1 MTELAGTGAQEPQG
15 DEVEGALLAF
25 GDGWD
30 EDAGPQPA
38 DEASKGLVIAFG
50 KTLKMVREREGVDRP
65 TLGRA
70 IGYSAATVASYEQ
83 GRRIASGRTIDK
95 ADKFLNAG
103 GLLSVWKEQME
114 QAQYPT
120 FFQGMASLEKQAVEL
135 LSYNMYVFTGL
146 LQTEEYMR
154 ALLAMRRPILD
165 PDLIEQRVAARLAR
179 QVIFDRQPMPML
191 SFVIDES
198 VLRRPYG
205 GKDVLRGQL
214 EHLLLLGRKP
224 NVELQIMPQDREEN
238 AGVDGPFTIVIRK
251 DGKRF
256 VYTETQGTSAL
267 QTNAER
273 TTLFATRYGIIR
285 SQALPPRESM
295 KTIEGVLGSL

>member
-1 MTELAGTGAQEPQG
+1 MLALG
-15 DEVEGALLAF
+15 D
-25 GDGWD
+25 D

-38 DEASKGLVIAFG
+38 DEASKGLVVAFG
-50 KTLKMVREREGVDRP
+50 QTMKKVRERRGVDRP

-83 GRRIASGRTIDK
+83 GRRIPSGKTIDK
-95 ADKFLNAG
+95 ADEFLDADG
-103 GLLSVWKEQME
+103 MLSLWKEEME
-114 QAQYPT
+114 KAQYPA
-120 FFQGMASLEKQAVEL
+120 FFQGMASLEKKAVEL
-135 LSYNMYVFTGL
+135 LTYDMYVFTGL

-154 ALLAMRRPILD
+154 ALLAMRRPLLD
-165 PDLIEQRVAARLAR
+165 PDIIEQRVTARLVR
-179 QVIFDRQPMPML
+179 QAVFDRQPMPML

-198 VLRRPYG
+198 VLGRPYG

-214 EHLLLLGRKP
+214 EHLLLLGQKP

-256 VYTETQGTSAL
+256 MYTEAQGSSTL

-295 KTIEGVLGSL
+295 KLIEGALGSL